1 MDFMSS
7 IILLSYLM
15 SSGTLTG
22 KTRSSELLEEQSFF
36 SGSYVQTHSYD
47 DGQNIDLGGQN
58 TGDIISFD
66 LNSRSHASFGPCLSE
81 SDIDAND
88 FYSPVF
94 DGYEFKRYRDGKY
107 DQFILDEETMDG
119 VAWGPKE
126 SPSNSTCKIRVYYH
140 DISHN
145 GSLVTLMYDF
155 TGFLVGD
162 SLLMTAA
169 HGLYRDV
176 TVGDYDDGIDNKYI
190 PGKVEVYG
198 AIGMADTWGPSYTY
212 YAKGTKVFFPSSYA
226 TYRSFADDWALLRLD
241 TPLGR
246 ELSYR
251 KLSLAQMDLS
261 EDYRIIG
268 YPSFN
273 QFHIRMDVSAANYV
287 VDSTRPM
294 IEYNVSSQD
303 GMSGSPFYSSH
314 DETTSTEVG
323 SDGHSYL
330 ATRSTFGMHVC
341 TNVERTTSYA
351 ITFDS
356 QIIDLVDTLNS
367 KYEKSFDAIQF
378 SELDYSGQL
387 LGETSVSVGGG
398 YECKIH
404 TEGASLIGGRLAM
417 RPGSSVSLEFPF
429 PLSSASLFT
438 GRLDY
443 QPDMSVFCGSFDENS
458 DFEDVISPCGGE
470 YSVSAYGLRSINIIY
485 SGPLNGRTT
494 YLDYIS
500 FYIDWGFSPS
510 NNSAPQYVQMSDFD
524 GNCVSYAMDGIE
536 RLNTGSILPKRSDE
550 SVLNRLTD
558 YYPGML
564 VLGLAKALESE
575 GIRME
580 PIGKYAV
587 CSPGSYKIAILC
599 DPYRYY
605 HVIRQNDRGAW
616 SHYIIGEGVQC
627 WDSDYNYIAWPDEAR
642 MAHAWGSGS
651 GGETHFDLTSF
662 VGYFSVRSVENE

>member
-94 DGYEFKRYRDGKY
+94 DGYEF
-107 DQFILDEETMDG
+107 
-119 VAWGPKE
+119 
-126 SPSNSTCKIRVYYH
+126 
-140 DISHN
+140 
-145 GSLVTLMYDF
+145 
-155 TGFLVGD
+155 
-162 SLLMTAA
+162 
-169 HGLYRDV
+169 
-176 TVGDYDDGIDNKYI
+176 
-190 PGKVEVYG
+190 
-198 AIGMADTWGPSYTY
+198 
-212 YAKGTKVFFPSSYA
+212 
-226 TYRSFADDWALLRLD
+226 
-241 TPLGR
+241 
-246 ELSYR
+246 
-251 KLSLAQMDLS
+251 
-261 EDYRIIG
+261 
-268 YPSFN
+268 
-273 QFHIRMDVSAANYV
+273 
-287 VDSTRPM
+287 
-294 IEYNVSSQD
+294 
-303 GMSGSPFYSSH
+303 
-314 DETTSTEVG
+314 
-323 SDGHSYL
+323 
-330 ATRSTFGMHVC
+330 
-341 TNVERTTSYA
+341 
-351 ITFDS
+351 
-356 QIIDLVDTLNS
+356 
-367 KYEKSFDAIQF
+367 
-378 SELDYSGQL
+378 
-387 LGETSVSVGGG
+387 
-398 YECKIH
+398 KIH

-605 HVIRQNDRGAW
+605 HVIRHNDRGAW

>member
-1 MDFMSS
+1 MNFISS

-15 SSGTLTG
+15 SSGALTG

-47 DGQNIDLGGQN
+47 DGQNVDLGGLN

-66 LNSRSHASFGPCLSE
+66 LNARTHAVLGPSLSE
-81 SDIDAND
+81 TDVDAND
-88 FYSPVF
+88 LYSPAF
-94 DGYEFKRYRDGKY
+94 DGYEFRKY
-107 DQFILDEETMDG
+107 DDSKYDAYVIDQDNMNG

-126 SPSNSTCKIRVYYH
+126 SPSNSTCKIRAYYH

-145 GSLVTLMYDF
+145 GGRVTLMYDF

-198 AIGMADTWGPSYTY
+198 AIGMADTWGPSYAY

-226 TYRSFADDWALLRLD
+226 AYRSFADDWALLRLD

-251 KLSLAQMDLS
+251 KLSITPMDLS
-261 EDYRIIG
+261 GDYRIIG

-273 QFHIRMDVSAANYV
+273 QFHIRMDVSAADYV

-314 DETTSTEVG
+314 DETTRTEVG

-356 QIIDLVDTLNS
+356 QIIGLVDSLNLKYRNASDSVWFHDLYGQTL
-367 KYEKSFDAIQF
+367 EDAFLQI
-378 SELDYSGQL
+378 
-387 LGETSVSVGGG
+387 GGG
-398 YECKIH
+398 YGCKVR
-404 TEGASLIGGRLAM
+404 AQRCSVSAGRLALSQ
-417 RPGSSVSLEFPF
+417 GSSVSLEFPF
-429 PLSSASLFT
+429 PLYSISFFANRPMYNPNLTISCHSYDEVC
-438 GRLDY
+438 DY
-443 QPDMSVFCGSFDENS
+443 ESVVEPNQGVYE
-458 DFEDVISPCGGE
+458 
-470 YSVSAYGLRSINIIY
+470 VSTSGLRSIDINYEDATSGQIIY
-485 SGPLNGRTT
+485 M
-494 YLDYIS
+494 DCAS
-500 FYIDWGFSPS
+500 FDIDWNF
-510 NNSAPQYVQMSDFD
+510 NRINYSAPYYDEDANPS
-524 GNCVSYAMDGIE
+524 GNCVAYAIE
-536 RLNTGSILPKRSDE
+536 GLERSNSGSVLPKRANGTT
-550 SVLNRLTD
+550 LNRLTD

-564 VLGLAKALESE
+564 IAGLTKALESE

-580 PIGKYAV
+580 PIGKYEL
-587 CSPGSYKIAILC
+587 CQPGSYKIAVIC

-605 HVIRQNDRGAW
+605 HVLRENSTDTW
-616 SHYIIGEGVQC
+616 SHFLIGEGVRK
-627 WDSDYNYIAWPDEAR
+627 WDSDYASIGWPDEAR
-642 MAHAWGSGS
+642 MLHQYGNGDHT
-651 GGETHFDLTSF
+651 ETYFDLTSF
-662 VGYFSVRSVENE
+662 LGYFSIRSIAND